1 MNISTTKFLF
11 SKYFI
16 VVGCRA
22 KPKASAKGS
31 LPFVH
36 LLLPLSPAFL
46 VSSIILGISGIFYHV
61 LVRIFPVA
69 ILVLQND
76 KIEKYGNTLNS
87 YSQSLAHT
95 EMYVCWGK
103 LTSRCFLNFNLL
115 LYHPLSSLSLSTSLS
130 ASCSIA
136 LFSDFSLASSSSST
150 SFLLAVKKE
159 VNFASFDRVSSS
171 LNRKKVFRV
180 SLSFP

>member
-1 MNISTTKFLF
+1 MNISTTKFYYQSISSSSVIELNR
-11 SKYFI
+11 
-16 VVGCRA
+16 GHLQRA
-22 KPKASAKGS
+22 

-46 VSSIILGISGIFYHV
+46 VSSILLGISGIFYHV

-69 ILVLQND
+69 ILILQND
-76 KIEKYGNTLNS
+76 RKIWKYAQQLLTKS
-87 YSQSLAHT
+87 RAYRD
-95 EMYVCWGK
+95 VCMLGGK

-115 LYHPLSSLSLSTSLS
+115 LYHPLSSLSLSTSFS

-171 LNRKKVFRV
+171 LNRKKVVRV